1 MKVAIF
7 LMVSCLY
14 PALLQAAPVSQSS
27 TQLLSVAGSS
37 NWVSRHGSVMVLD
50 IAANGQI
57 QGYFVNNAPGKGCRG
72 VPYKLDGRIKGSTI
86 AFQVRWRNG
95 LADCMAETEWR
106 GHVQPS
112 RNGGLEL
119 IAEWQRTSTAANAVQ
134 REDVIE
140 RGVDFFTHLAIPGLQ
155 ASVTP

>member
-7 LMVSCLY
+7 LMASCLC
-14 PALLQAAPVSQSS
+14 PTLLQAAPVPHGSP
-27 TQLLSVAGSS
+27 QLHSVAGSS
-37 NWVSRHGSVMVLD
+37 NWVSRQGSVMVLD

-72 VPYKLDGRIKGSTI
+72 VPYKLDGRINGSTI

-95 LADCMAETEWR
+95 VADCLAETQWR

-112 RNGGLEL
+112 RNGGLE
-119 IAEWQRTSTAANAVQ
+119 IVAEWQRTPTAPTAVPG
-134 REDVIE
+134 EDATQK
-140 RGVDFFTHLAIPGLQ
+140 GVDLFTHLAIPGLQ
-155 ASVTP
+155 ASITP